1 MVRTYRKNR
10 WSASG
15 FYVIPFAI
23 RVALHAFGPWIE
35 GRVFACRLLLL
46 AHSLWGK
53 PPMQRIKAHLVNR
66 RTVVGSLLASGL
78 LGVFSF
84 AAVRKQEGSSG
95 TTSTSSQTTTQ
106 TGLATS
112 EMDKW
117 SRRVGSDFTTGTF
130 RLRLQGVRA
139 LNSSGDRPAELRD
152 TAFLAVFEVLSGGYM
167 PGDLI
172 YRMTTRN
179 EVLDV
184 FLANAFTSQYPRNMH
199 AVFN

>member
-1 MVRTYRKNR
+1 
-10 WSASG
+10 
-15 FYVIPFAI
+15 
-23 RVALHAFGPWIE
+23 
-35 GRVFACRLLLL
+35 
-46 AHSLWGK
+46 
-53 PPMQRIKAHLVNR
+53 MQRIKARLVNR
-66 RTVVGSLLASGL
+66 RTVVGGLFASGL
-78 LGVFSF
+78 LGAFSF
-84 AAVRKQEGSSG
+84 AAVRNSQELS
-95 TTSTSSQTTTQ
+95 TTSSTGTQSTTQ
-106 TGLATS
+106 TTLATS

-117 SRRVGSDFTTGTF
+117 SRRVGSDFTTGNF

-172 YRMTTRN
+172 YRMTSRN

-184 FLANAFTSQYPRNMH
+184 FLANAFTTQYPRNMH